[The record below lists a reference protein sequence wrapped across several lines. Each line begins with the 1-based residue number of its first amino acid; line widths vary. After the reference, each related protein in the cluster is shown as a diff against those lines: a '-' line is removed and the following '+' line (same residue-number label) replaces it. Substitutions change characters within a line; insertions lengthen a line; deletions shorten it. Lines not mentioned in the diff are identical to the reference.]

1 MRSIVKGAE
10 PRALIQWKAENAQTP
25 ENLVYGGGGFPAD
38 AVRAALLAEQ
48 FQLCAYTMKRLKTRA
63 ECQAQDWD
71 TTASCHIE
79 HLLPQARKV
88 PGEDIDYRNMVAC
101 YPPSRSRIAC
111 EFGAQAKGDFDPMVG
126 AFVSPLSPKVER
138 HFEFDA
144 RGGITGR
151 TPEGSATI
159 QVLKL
164 NHPALVNDRAAVIRG
179 ALHPKG
185 KPLSAAAARR
195 LATVMTQPNR
205 DGCLPAYCVAVA
217 TAALAWAE
225 RAERRAAR
233 RRKQGDKP

>member
-48 FQLCAYTMKRLKTRA
+48 FHLCAYTMKRLKTRA

-111 EFGAQAKGDFDPMVG
+111 EFGAQAKGDFDPTAG
-126 AFVSPLSPKVER
+126 AFVSPLSPKAER

-164 NHPALVNDRAAVIRG
+164 DHPALVNDRTAVIRG
-179 ALHPKG
+179 
-185 KPLSAAAARR
+185 R
-195 LATVMTQPNR
+195 LASQGQATV
-205 DGCLPAYCVAVA
+205 GG
-217 TAALAWAE
+217 
-225 RAERRAAR
+225 RRATSGHGDDPAESGRVLAGLLCRGRHR
-233 RRKQGDKP
+233 RSGLGRACRTAGRTQAQAG